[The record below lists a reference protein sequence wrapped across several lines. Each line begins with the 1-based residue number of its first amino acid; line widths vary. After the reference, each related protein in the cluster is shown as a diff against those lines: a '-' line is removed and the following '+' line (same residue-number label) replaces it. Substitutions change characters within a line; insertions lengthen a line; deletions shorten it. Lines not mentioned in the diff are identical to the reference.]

1 MIVCEICKEP
11 VNNPSCI
18 VIPCTKRCMHISCF
32 GEYIRKAF
40 FGVIGTED
48 DEIDGLAADA
58 CVDALTDHKPA
69 EESGVLDY
77 V

>member
-11 VNNPSCI
+11 VINSTCV

-32 GEYIRKAF
+32 GSIIERAF
-40 FGVIGTED
+40 FGIVGTED
-48 DEIDGLAADA
+48 DEIDGLVADA

-69 EESGVLDY
+69 DESGVLDY

>member
-1 MIVCEICKEP
+1 MIACEICKEP
-11 VNNPSCI
+11 VNNPTCI

-32 GEYIRKAF
+32 GSVIQKAF
-40 FGVIGTED
+40 YGVIGTED
-48 DEIDGLAADA
+48 DEIDGLVSDA

-69 EESGVLDY
+69 DESGVLDY

>member
-11 VNNPSCI
+11 VNNSTCV

-32 GEYIRKAF
+32 GEHIRKAF
-40 FGVIGTED
+40 SGIIGTED
-48 DEIDGLAADA
+48 DEIDGLGADA

>member
-32 GEYIRKAF
+32 SNKIASAF
-40 FGVIGTED
+40 SDVIGTED
-48 DEIDGLAADA
+48 DWIDELVAGA

-69 EESGVLDY
+69 DESGVLDY

>member
-1 MIVCEICKEP
+1 MIVCEICHEP
-11 VNNPSCI
+11 INNPTCI

-32 GEYIRKAF
+32 GEHIRKAF

-48 DEIDGLAADA
+48 DEIDGLVADA

-69 EESGVLDY
+69 DESGVLDY
-77 V
+77 G

>member
-1 MIVCEICKEP
+1 MIICEICHEP
-11 VNNPSCI
+11 INNPTCI

-32 GEYIRKAF
+32 GEHIRKAF
-40 FGVIGTED
+40 SGIIGTED
-48 DEIDGLAADA
+48 DEIDGLVADA

-69 EESGVLDY
+69 DESGVLDY

>member
-1 MIVCEICKEP
+1 MIVCEICHEP
-11 VNNPSCI
+11 INNPTCI

-32 GEYIRKAF
+32 GEHIRKAF
-40 FGVIGTED
+40 FGIVGTQD
-48 DEIDGLAADA
+48 DEIDALVADA
-58 CVDALTDHKPA
+58 CTDALLDRKPA

>member
-11 VNNPSCI
+11 VNNSTCV

-32 GEYIRKAF
+32 GELIRKAF

-48 DEIDGLAADA
+48 DEIDGLVADA
-58 CVDALTDHKPA
+58 CVDALTDHKPT
-69 EESGVLDY
+69 E
-77 V
+77 

>member
-11 VNNPSCI
+11 VNNSYCV

-32 GEYIRKAF
+32 GELIRKAF
-40 FGVIGTED
+40 FGIVGTED
-48 DEIDGLAADA
+48 DEIDALVADA
-58 CVDALTDHKPA
+58 CVDALADHKPA
-69 EESGVLDY
+69 NESGVLDY

>member
-1 MIVCEICKEP
+1 MIVCEICHEP
-11 VNNPSCI
+11 INNPTCV

-32 GEYIRKAF
+32 SSIIERAF
-40 FGVIGTED
+40 FGIVGTED
-48 DEIDGLAADA
+48 DEIDGLVADA

-69 EESGVLDY
+69 DESGVLDY

>member
-11 VNNPSCI
+11 VNNPTCI

-32 GEYIRKAF
+32 SSIIERAF
-40 FGVIGTED
+40 FGIVGTED
-48 DEIDGLAADA
+48 DEIDGLVADA

>member
-11 VNNPSCI
+11 VTTSPCI

-32 GEYIRKAF
+32 GELIRKAF

-48 DEIDGLAADA
+48 DEIDGLVADA

>member
-1 MIVCEICKEP
+1 
-11 VNNPSCI
+11 
-18 VIPCTKRCMHISCF
+18 MHISCF
-32 GEYIRKAF
+32 SNKIASAF
-40 FGVIGTED
+40 SDVIGTED
-48 DEIDGLAADA
+48 DWIDELVADA